1 MGSGGGQWP
10 GRQACCSQSRVSG
23 TSLAKMVEESPQV
36 ILTNHLAGL
45 QIFSTVSLAS
55 GHSAS
60 PEGFGTRELYGV
72 TQSSSNCSN
81 SSPIKEKNLPLAST
95 FSYL

>member
-1 MGSGGGQWP
+1 
-10 GRQACCSQSRVSG
+10 
-23 TSLAKMVEESPQV
+23 MVEESPQV

-60 PEGFGTRELYGV
+60 PEGFGTRELCGV
-72 TQSSSNCSN
+72 TQASSNCSN
-81 SSPIKEKNLPLAST
+81 SSPSIKENNLPLAST
-95 FSYL
+95 FSYLQQG